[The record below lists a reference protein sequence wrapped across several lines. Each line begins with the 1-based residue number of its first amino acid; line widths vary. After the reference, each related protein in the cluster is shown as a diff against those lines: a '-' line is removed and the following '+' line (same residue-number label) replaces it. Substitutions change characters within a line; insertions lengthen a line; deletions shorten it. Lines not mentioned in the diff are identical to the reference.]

1 MIKTHWIFALLLGT
15 CLCGDLSA
23 QVAQP
28 SKYRGW
34 DTLSLSNGLLELQ
47 VAPAIG
53 GRVIQVTLDGYEYL
67 FVNDELAGCSPPPT
81 GVGPNG
87 EWLNY
92 GGEKLWP
99 APQGHGIPG
108 KWDGPPDPVLDGSP
122 HAGTIVQAKGDSAA
136 VRLVSRDDPRS
147 GIRFSREIQL
157 FADSTR
163 VHVEATMTNVD
174 TKPRR
179 WGIWS
184 VMQHNSANRLGPGYD
199 RNMRVYCPLRKDSI
213 YPNGFHISHGPA
225 DHSSF
230 QLDDTGK
237 LLVTH
242 YERKMGK
249 IRADSDAGWIA
260 TVHGSAGY
268 VLAQRFQYHP
278 EKEYPDEASVEI
290 WLHGP
295 YGPKAAQTDPKTFPY
310 FLESELLSPFAQL
323 APGESYTFD
332 CDWYA
337 AAIGGDYPIL
347 ACTEAGVECEP
358 FTAVVEKDRLRLTGR
373 FGVFCRGNAR
383 LAFHD
388 AEGKTLGQATLKRV
402 VSPLEPLILTDT
414 VPFPPDETHIVA
426 LIVDDASGKNCGVL
440 ATTTVTNNPT
450 GKKAGSR
457 WSVERANQWYAKYP
471 WICGCNYVPATAVNQ
486 LEMWQADTFDPK
498 TIEQIKKLTG
508 KKK

>member
-174 TKPRR
+174 TQPRR

-184 VMQHNSANRLGPGYD
+184 VMQHNSASRLGPGYD

-337 AAIGGDYPIL
+337 GRHRRRLPDPRLHGGRRGMRTVHGRCRKGP
-347 ACTEAGVECEP
+347 VE
-358 FTAVVEKDRLRLTGR
+358 TDRAVRCLLSRKCPTRLPRCRRQDARSGNTQTCRVAPRTTDPHRHRSLSARRDSHCGLDRRR
-373 FGVFCRGNAR
+373 C
-383 LAFHD
+383 
-388 AEGKTLGQATLKRV
+388 LGQKLRSTCNHNR
-402 VSPLEPLILTDT
+402 
-414 VPFPPDETHIVA
+414 
-426 LIVDDASGKNCGVL
+426 
-440 ATTTVTNNPT
+440 
-450 GKKAGSR
+450 
-457 WSVERANQWYAKYP
+457 NQ
-471 WICGCNYVPATAVNQ
+471 
-486 LEMWQADTFDPK
+486 
-498 TIEQIKKLTG
+498 
-508 KKK
+508 